1 MIDKL
6 PVRRWEAV
14 LCLLGFALFIPPN
27 GADAQPLSAIPAAF
41 LEDGP
46 GPSLAAL
53 GQAGVASGAG
63 TESVWSNPAA
73 ATTVG
78 RIQVSFAYLNQFEL
92 IEYGQVGL
100 AFSTAGGW
108 GVGLHLRDSGD
119 DAMRE
124 SVARITLAR
133 RVQRLSVGVSMGVLM
148 ARFGRNVLNPDA
160 LAVFDPSEI
169 AEGQANQIQG
179 DATGI
184 SASVGLRYAVGR
196 GALGV
201 TVTNAVSHL
210 NWNSSS
216 ASGAFG
222 ANYSQT
228 LPTTLWLGGQVPAGR
243 QGLLLLDYAPAL
255 DAEVDDRVR
264 AGIQWTLAEVLALR
278 LGTERSLNG
287 EADEGV
293 TFGFG
298 LSLPRVGGIQVGAD
312 YAYVDSFLGASQHVA
327 VRVGF

>member
-1 MIDKL
+1 M
-6 PVRRWEAV
+6 
-14 LCLLGFALFIPPN
+14 LCLLGLALFMSPN
-27 GADAQPLSAIPAAF
+27 GVEAQPLSAIPAAF

-63 TESVWSNPAA
+63 IESVWSNPAS
-73 ATTVG
+73 ATSVG
-78 RIQVSFAYLNQFEL
+78 RIQFSFAYLNQFEM

-100 AFSTAGGW
+100 AFSTVGGW

-124 SVARITLAR
+124 SVIRASLAR
-133 RVQRLSVGVSMGVLM
+133 RFERLSLGVSVGVLM
-148 ARFGRNVLNPDA
+148 ARFGRNTLDPNA
-160 LAVFDPSEI
+160 LAVFDPNEI
-169 AEGQANQIQG
+169 AEGQANQVRG
-179 DATGI
+179 DATGVA
-184 SASVGLRYAVGR
+184 ASVGLRYALGR

-201 TVTNAVSHL
+201 TVANAVSNL
-210 NWNSSS
+210 SWNSSS
-216 ASGAFG
+216 ASGAFA

-228 LPTTLWLGGQVPAGR
+228 LPMTLWLGGQVPAGK
-243 QGLLLLDYAPAL
+243 QGLVLLDYAPAL
-255 DAEVDDRVR
+255 DTEVDDRIR
-264 AGIQWTLAEVLALR
+264 AGFQWTLAEVLALR

-287 EADEGV
+287 EADEGL

-327 VRVGF
+327 IRVGF